1 MAVNGNQGKRSQE
14 FEIYCYKGRLKHIIH
29 MWETVQVKFC
39 YSKHITEFIKKK
51 KKSVSQL

>member
-51 KKSVSQL
+51 KKVSQV